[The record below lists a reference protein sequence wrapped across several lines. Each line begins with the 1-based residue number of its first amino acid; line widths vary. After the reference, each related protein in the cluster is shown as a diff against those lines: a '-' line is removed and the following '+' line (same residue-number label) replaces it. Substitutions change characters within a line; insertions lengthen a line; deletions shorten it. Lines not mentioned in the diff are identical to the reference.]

1 LEINIYGDPMAILI
15 KDQEADQLIRTLAD
29 RTGESITDAVK
40 QAVRERL
47 QQLPLSE
54 DEIAARKRRLAELYA
69 YFDSLPVINEHL
81 TDDEIL
87 GYDENGLPT

>member
-1 LEINIYGDPMAILI
+1 VAILI
-15 KDQEADQLIRTLAD
+15 KDQEADQMIRTLAE

-47 QQLPLSE
+47 KHVPLNE
-54 DEIAARKRRLAELYA
+54 DEIASRKRRLAEHYA
-69 YFDSLPVINEHL
+69 YFDSLPKINEHL
-81 TDDEIL
+81 TDDEII

>member
-1 LEINIYGDPMAILI
+1 VAILI
-15 KDQEADQLIRTLAD
+15 KDQEADQMIRTLAE

-47 QQLPLSE
+47 KHVPLNE
-54 DEIAARKRRLAELYA
+54 DEIAARKRKLAQLYT

-81 TDDEIL
+81 TNDEIV
-87 GYDENGLPT
+87 GYNEFGHFD